1 MYAATTLPGFCRL
14 VAHQD
19 PEEGVTVI
27 AKDRDAPTFLG
38 GASLA
43 YLIHIQTKDGDR
55 PQDKEWE

>member
-14 VAHQD
+14 LAHQD

-27 AKDRDAPTFLG
+27 AKDRDAPTFLD

-43 YLIHIQTKDGDR
+43 YLIHIQTQGR
-55 PQDKEWE
+55 